1 MIPTLN
7 IVAWSQTTP
16 WTEQRQV
23 EQDLIISRAMVALFS
38 DDFLKS
44 ELRFRGGTALH
55 KLHFPKPL
63 RYSEDIDLVRTSA
76 GPIGPVLTR
85 VREMLNPWLREPQFV
100 QSEIAPKLKY
110 SVEAEDN
117 TSPAPIRLKIEI
129 NTRERVAYDTPQA
142 LPFSVE
148 NPWFT
153 GTADIPTFSNEE
165 LLSTKVRALLQRN
178 KGRDLIDIAHA
189 LDIFEDFDA
198 AKTVEVLGKY
208 LTATG
213 ISISREEAERRM
225 FSKLNN
231 PNFMADVR
239 PLLSADEA
247 ESFDENASKTAFVE
261 VFDKIIRFM
270 PGKAW
275 QQTEEMTE
283 KFGLIGLGK

>member
-1 MIPTLN
+1 
-7 IVAWSQTTP
+7 
-16 WTEQRQV
+16 
-23 EQDLIISRAMVALFS
+23 
-38 DDFLKS
+38 
-44 ELRFRGGTALH
+44 
-55 KLHFPKPL
+55 
-63 RYSEDIDLVRTSA
+63 
-76 GPIGPVLTR
+76 
-85 VREMLNPWLREPQFV
+85 
-100 QSEIAPKLKY
+100 
-110 SVEAEDN
+110 
-117 TSPAPIRLKIEI
+117 
-129 NTRERVAYDTPQA
+129 

-178 KGRDLIDIAHA
+178 RGRDLMDIAHA

-208 LTATG
+208 LAATG

-247 ESFDENASKTAFVE
+247 ENFDEQAAKTAFVE
-261 VFDKIIRFM
+261 VFDKIIRLM

-283 KFGLIGLGK
+283 KFGLIGLGE

>member
-1 MIPTLN
+1 MIPSLN
-7 IVAWSQTTP
+7 IVAWSQTIP

-38 DDFLKS
+38 DDFLRS
-44 ELRFRGGTALH
+44 ELRLRGGTALN

-63 RYSEDIDLVRTSA
+63 RYSEDIDLARTTD

-85 VREMLNPWLREPQFV
+85 VREMLNPWLGEPQFV
-100 QSEIAPKLKY
+100 QSYIAPKLKY
-110 SVEAEDN
+110 SVEAEDK
-117 TSPAPIRLKIEI
+117 TSTAPIRLKIEI
-129 NTRERVAYDTPQA
+129 NTRERVAYDRPQS

-153 GTADIPTFSNEE
+153 GTADISTFSHEE

-178 KGRDLIDIAHA
+178 RGRDLIDIAHA

-208 LTATG
+208 LAATG

-225 FSKLNN
+225 FLKLNN

-247 ESFDENASKTAFVE
+247 ENFDEQSAKTAFVE
-261 VFDKIIRFM
+261 VFDKVIRLM

-283 KFGLIGLGK
+283 KFGLIGLGE